1 MALGRREIIRA
12 LVAGSTALL
21 PLPVRAEDWSS
32 WLSAFRQRALRE
44 GIQPVVAER
53 VLGGMR
59 PIDKVIE
66 LDQRQAGGKP
76 SWATYR
82 DRVVSAQ
89 RINAGIRK
97 LQDNRVTLDM
107 IRTRYNIA
115 PSVVCALWGVESSYG
130 SFTGGFSVPN
140 ALATLA
146 WEGRRQELFE
156 RELVAAMKIIQR
168 GDISYGGMLGSW
180 AGAMGQC
187 QFMPTTYLN
196 YAVDFDGDG
205 RRDIWNSTPDVLA
218 SIANYITQ
226 AGWNGRYI
234 WGREVAVPRGLPT
247 GLDRG
252 MSLAAWHSRGVRPI
266 EGDNLPTDDINAWIV
281 TTDDGLGQSYLV
293 YQNFKTLMVWNRST
307 YFALSVGLL
316 ADEISAATNS

>member
-1 MALGRREIIRA
+1 MISATLGGAAAFAVGGRSARA
-12 LVAGSTALL
+12 D
-21 PLPVRAEDWSS
+21 DWDA
-32 WLSAFRQRALRE
+32 WLRDFRQRARQEGVSPNVADKVLR
-44 GIQPVVAER
+44 GLQPTQR
-53 VLGGMR
+53 
-59 PIDKVIE
+59 VIE

-76 SWATYR
+76 SWASYR

-89 RINAGIRK
+89 RVSTGVRRLEENRSVLEAIRS
-97 LQDNRVTLDM
+97 
-107 IRTRYNIA
+107 RYNISPA
-115 PSVVCALWGVESSYG
+115 VVCALWGVESSYG
-130 SFTGGFSVPN
+130 GFTGNFAVPDS
-140 ALATLA
+140 LATLA
-146 WEGRRQELFE
+146 WEGRRREMFE
-156 RELVAAMKIIQR
+156 RELVAALKIIQR
-168 GDISYGGMLGSW
+168 GDIAYSGMLGSW

-218 SIANYITQ
+218 SIANYITS

-234 WGREVAVPRGLPT
+234 WGREVMVPNGTPT
-247 GLDRG
+247 GLDRRL
-252 MSLAAWHSRGVRPI
+252 SLAAWQRMGVRTI
-266 EGDNLPTDDINAWIV
+266 DGGFLPDADIDASVV

-316 ADEISAATNS
+316 ADELSAATNS